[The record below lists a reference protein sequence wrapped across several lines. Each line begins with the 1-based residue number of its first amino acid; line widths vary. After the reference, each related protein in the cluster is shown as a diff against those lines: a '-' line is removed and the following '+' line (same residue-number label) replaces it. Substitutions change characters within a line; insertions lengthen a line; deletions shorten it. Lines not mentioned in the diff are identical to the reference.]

1 MKSMK
6 KCKSTK
12 QNINHKR
19 RSSAGMFYTSSAGAV
34 TSLILCLVASLVFS
48 SLMAHNTS
56 AVGTVSLTVSSD
68 TIGVNIAPTMPNGTF
83 AKSDNVNIS
92 ASTDNSTG
100 YTLMLAANS
109 STDYNKL
116 KNGNEYLTSVTSPT
130 TEEAFKSI
138 SGTAYNNMW
147 GYLPSKY
154 CTSDANSVVC
164 STNTD
169 FLPAPNTSGDILDKT
184 SSANTTA
191 NDYTLAIGAR
201 VDSTTKM
208 GSYTNTYNVILVAN
222 EVPYTITYYDSII
235 SNMPVDVA
243 SASSASSVNISS
255 NTPTRDG
262 YSFLGWCTVAPTTT
276 NGVDACTGGTTY
288 SPGQAWT
295 LGASDNNL
303 NLYAMWSKNI
313 GQCTNIGTC
322 MQFVDRYQLAS
333 LMPSDGS
340 STTLYDMRD
349 GQAYTVA
356 KLGDSQ
362 YWMTKNLNLA
372 GGTTLSSEDTDMPA
386 GYTLPTANNFQSG
399 NRLPASTTAGFNDN
413 TKAFVYNSNSTTCS
427 SSSPCYSYYSWTT
440 ATLGSG
446 LSLSTENT
454 DAPYSICPKGWRLP
468 TSGNHQN
475 DGWKRGDFYHLITSY
490 GVNLSSSYEEYSAT
504 FYNNAGP
511 GTTANFLLAG
521 NYNSG
526 SFENGG
532 SGGYYWSSTSYG
544 NRSNARG
551 LHFDSGGVSSAGN
564 YRRYRGVGVRC
575 VFGG

>member
-154 CTSDANSVVC
+154 CTSDTNSVVC

-201 VDSTTKM
+201 VDNTTKM

-222 EVPYTITYYDSII
+222 EVPYSITYYDSII
-235 SNMPVDVA
+235 SNMPVDVV
-243 SASSASSVNISS
+243 SASSSQTVNISN

-262 YSFLGWCTVAPTTT
+262 YTFLGWCTIQPTTT

-303 NLYAMWSKNI
+303 SLYAMWGQETGLCSSKDN
-313 GQCTNIGTC
+313 C
-322 MQFVDRYQLAS
+322 MQFVDRYRLS
-333 LMPSDGS
+333 TLMPTVGS
-340 STTLYDMRD
+340 TTTLYDMRD

-356 KLGDSQ
+356 LLADGK
-362 YWMTKNLNLA
+362 YWMTKNLNLP
-372 GGTTLSSEDTDMPA
+372 GGTTLHDYDTNMPA

-399 NRLPASTTAGFNDN
+399 NRLPASSTTGFDD
-413 TKAFVYNSNSTTCS
+413 KAKAYVYNSNSTTCGNN
-427 SSSPCYSYYSWTT
+427 SPCYSYYSWTA
-440 ATLGSG
+440 ATIGSG
-446 LSLSTENT
+446 LNIASENT

-468 TSGNHQN
+468 TSGNSQN
-475 DGWKRGDFYHLITSY
+475 NGWKRGDFYQLATNY
-490 GVNLSSSYEEYSAT
+490 GVNLSSQQYEYSAT

-511 GTTANFLLAG
+511 GTTPSFLLAG
-521 NYNSG
+521 GYAS
-526 SFENGG
+526 SAFYNGG
-532 SGGYYWSSTSYG
+532 TRGYYWSSTSYD
-544 NRSNARG
+544 NNSRVRRMY
-551 LHFDSGGVSSAGN
+551 FYSGGVESADNTKRDDG
-564 YRRYRGVGVRC
+564 GSVRC
-575 VFGG
+575 VFAG